1 MVDDIQKT
9 FILFRYF
16 SRRSSSMVRR
26 KMLARK
32 SAVAERKCQRSWL
45 SKKSRY

>member
-1 MVDDIQKT
+1 
-9 FILFRYF
+9 
-16 SRRSSSMVRR
+16 MVRR
-26 KMLARK
+26 KMFARK